1 MNKKWH
7 SSLKYFRLTLTF
19 ALVVFMIILVT
30 MALIFFGTMALT
42 KLGLVE
48 AGSFARFPLVVFCL
62 ASIVVGTI
70 LAAVFSKAP
79 LKPFRELMDA
89 TDRVA
94 GGDYSARINLK
105 GPEEFKQL
113 SQKFNHMAAEIGSV
127 EMLRTDFVN
136 NFSHEFKTPIA
147 SIRGFAK
154 ALKWDDLTEQEREEY
169 LDIIIS
175 ETERLSALS
184 SNVLYLSKIENQA
197 ILTEQYTY
205 NLSEQI
211 RLVIALLDHRFSE
224 KQLEIIF
231 DSQEYFITGNQEM
244 LKQVWINLLDNA
256 IKFSPIGGKIEIAI
270 SQNNEETCISVSNEG
285 EPIPLD
291 VQTHIFDR
299 FYQGDKSHATA
310 GNGLGLSIVK
320 KIVDLHGGVVK
331 VNSEKGRVAFDVT
344 LPNQHTTSLIS

>member
-1 MNKKWH
+1 MNKKWR

-19 ALVVFMIILVT
+19 ALVVFVIIFVT
-30 MALIFFGTMALT
+30 MTLICFGAITLT
-42 KLGLVE
+42 KLGWLE
-48 AGSFARFPLVVFCL
+48 AGRFERFPMFSFCL
-62 ASIVVGTI
+62 TSIVVGTI

-79 LKPFRELMDA
+79 LKPIRELMDA

-94 GGDYSARINLK
+94 IGDYSVRIDLK
-105 GPEEFKQL
+105 GSEDFKQL
-113 SQKFNHMAAEIGSV
+113 SQKFNHMTSEIGSV

-154 ALKWDDLTEQEREEY
+154 ALKWDDLTEQERTEY

-175 ETERLSALS
+175 ESERLSTLS

-197 ILTEQYTY
+197 ILTDQQNY

-211 RLVIALLDHRFSE
+211 RLVIALLDHKFSE

-231 DSQEYFITGNQEM
+231 DSQEYFIIGNQEM
-244 LKQVWINLLDNA
+244 LKQIWINLLDNA
-256 IKFSPIGGKIEIAI
+256 IKFSPNGRKIEVTI
-270 SQNNEETCISVSNEG
+270 SQNSEKTCVSVSNEG
-285 EPIPLD
+285 EPIPVD
-291 VQTHIFDR
+291 VQAHIFDR

-310 GNGLGLSIVK
+310 GNGLGLSIAK
-320 KIVDLHGGVVK
+320 KIIDLHGGEIK
-331 VNSEKGRVAFDVT
+331 VESTSKHSMFEII
-344 LPNQHTTSLIS
+344 LPHR

>member
-1 MNKKWH
+1 MNKKWR
-7 SSLKYFRLTLTF
+7 SSLKYFRLTLAF
-19 ALVVFMIILVT
+19 ALIVFLIILVT
-30 MALIFFGTMALT
+30 MPLIFFGTIALT

-48 AGSFARFPLVVFCL
+48 AGRFERFPLFAFCL
-62 ASIVVGTI
+62 MSIVVGTI

-94 GGDYSARINLK
+94 SGDYSARIDLK
-105 GPEEFKQL
+105 GPEELKQL
-113 SQKFNHMAAEIGSV
+113 SQKFNHMTAEIGSV

-175 ETERLSALS
+175 ESERLSALS

-197 ILTEQYTY
+197 ILTEQQNY

-211 RLVIALLDHRFSE
+211 RLVIALLDHKFSE
-224 KQLEIIF
+224 KQLGIIF

-256 IKFSPIGGKIEIAI
+256 IKFSPNGGKIEVAI
-270 SQNNEETCISVSNEG
+270 SQDDEKTYISVSNEG
-285 EPIPLD
+285 EPIPPD
-291 VQTHIFDR
+291 VQAHIFDR

-320 KIVDLHGGVVK
+320 KIVDLHGGRVDIISANQEITVK
-331 VNSEKGRVAFDVT
+331 VSLPLPVA
-344 LPNQHTTSLIS
+344 